1 MMCLGSDG
9 SLVVVEVVS
18 LLLEDFSCFLFVWEE
33 LGFLFSGVDVVV
45 FFFEAEAEAA
55 DEAANDSAAAEAE

>member
-9 SLVVVEVVS
+9 SLVVVVS

-45 FFFEAEAEAA
+45 FFLEAEDEAA
-55 DEAANDSAAAEAE
+55 AEEAAANDSAAAEAE

>member
-9 SLVVVEVVS
+9 SLVVVVS

-45 FFFEAEAEAA
+45 FFFEAEAAE
-55 DEAANDSAAAEAE
+55 EAANDSAAAEAE

>member
-9 SLVVVEVVS
+9 SLDVVVS

-45 FFFEAEAEAA
+45 FFFEAEAAA

>member
-9 SLVVVEVVS
+9 SLVVVVS

-33 LGFLFSGVDVVV
+33 LGFLFSGVDVVG
-45 FFFEAEAEAA
+45 FFLEAEAA
-55 DEAANDSAAAEAE
+55 AEEAANDSAAAEAE